1 MKVLSLNCN
10 HCGAPIDA
18 PVKAKFVTCS
28 FCDARLTVQRT
39 GSSYSTEILEELQA
53 TTQSIARD
61 VAKIKTRS
69 EVEDLDRSWT
79 LERSNYMVQGKHGH
93 VSKPSKTGAI
103 VMGVF
108 MGGFGLFWST
118 IAMGMGGGVFS
129 LFGFLFVAMAIFTS
143 INMFTKA
150 DAYERAEARY
160 RRKRRELMQD

>member
-28 FCDARLTVQRT
+28 FCDARLAVQRT

-53 TTQSIARD
+53 TTQSLARD

-79 LERSNYMVQGKHGH
+79 LERSNYLVQGKHGH

-103 VMGVF
+103 IMGVF
-108 MGGFGLFWST
+108 MGGFGLFWTT
-118 IAMGMGGGVFS
+118 IAMGMGVECFLGS
-129 LFGFLFVAMAIFTS
+129 GFCLSRWRYSAPS
-143 INMFTKA
+143 ICSPRQMRMNEQKHAT
-150 DAYERAEARY
+150 
-160 RRKRRELMQD
+160 RENVGN